1 MVERCDARERDQGD
15 SFDNGVDWVAFGE
28 LTTRCDDVSEPWLTH
43 ADIYDEDGAV
53 AVSDDRSVTAQE
65 ACATGVYHLAGGFVV
80 TNEDLEADASRFE
93 VGECTGEWKV
103 LREHPSS

>member
-53 AVSDDRSVTAQE
+53 AVSDERSVTANE
-65 ACATGVYHLAGGFVV
+65 ARQAGVYLLAGGFVV
-80 TNEDLEADASRFE
+80 TDADLEADAARFE
-93 VGECTGEWKV
+93 IGESTGEWAV
-103 LREHPSS
+103 LRERPSL

>member
-1 MVERCDARERDQGD
+1 MAERRNASGHDQAE
-15 SFDNGVDWVAFGE
+15 SCDNGIDRAAFGK
-28 LTTRCDDVSEPWLTH
+28 LRNRCDDVSEPWLTH

-53 AVSDDRSVTAQE
+53 AVSDERSVTAQE

>member
-1 MVERCDARERDQGD
+1 MVERCNTSGHDQAE
-15 SFDNGVDWVAFGE
+15 SCDNGIDRATFGE
-28 LTTRCDDVSEPWLTH
+28 LRNRCDYVSEPWLTH

-53 AVSDDRSVTAQE
+53 AVSDERSVTAQE

>member
-1 MVERCDARERDQGD
+1 MVERCNTSEHDQD
-15 SFDNGVDWVAFGE
+15 ENRDNGIDRATFGE
-28 LTTRCDDVSEPWLTH
+28 LRNRCDYVSEPWLTH

-53 AVSDDRSVTAQE
+53 AVSDERSVTAQE

-80 TNEDLEADASRFE
+80 TNEDLEADAVRFE
-93 VGECTGEWKV
+93 DGECTGEWRV

>member
-28 LTTRCDDVSEPWLTH
+28 LTTRCDYVSEPWFTH

-53 AVSDDRSVTAQE
+53 AVSDERSVSAQE
-65 ACATGVYHLAGGFVV
+65 ACATGVHLLAGGFVV
-80 TNEDLEADASRFE
+80 TDADLEADAARFE
-93 VGECTGEWKV
+93 DGESTG
-103 LREHPSS
+103 

>member
-1 MVERCDARERDQGD
+1 MVERCNASGHDQAE
-15 SFDNGVDWVAFGE
+15 SCDNGIDRATFGE
-28 LTTRCDDVSEPWLTH
+28 LRNRCDYVSEPRLTH

-53 AVSDDRSVTAQE
+53 AVSDERSVTAQE

-80 TNEDLEADASRFE
+80 TNEDLEADAVRFE
-93 VGECTGEWKV
+93 DGECTGEWRV

>member
-53 AVSDDRSVTAQE
+53 AVSDERSVTAQE